1 MQAENKEL
9 LKKVIVQDI
18 GQGILLL
25 LKIVIPKST
34 FYDDC
39 IMLSGR
45 YTNLSYNYSNN
56 AISFDNK
63 SIEEGKIRLSIINI
77 INSLSE
83 EDVFLDHIDEI
94 LLDKNSSLLSKDGI
108 LIDYLHSIGLVKSS
122 IDKIEND
129 ADSVNQNFA
138 KAGERMQKLR
148 ELNIDFY
155 DNVEYYVEISKDLEK
170 ELLKNFSDIKEEV
183 SILYGKLRN
192 EQNLFQKIKKEIEKK
207 AVDTEKNTKLIT
219 KISSYYETEFDME
232 EVNSLYE
239 NLEEIYVLT
248 YKSEEFDFFIN
259 YKEDNL
265 FLKEIQKLLVKIIN
279 FNFIVYNCLKEY
291 LPVII
296 SRHDF
301 FVEKE

>member
-1 MQAENKEL
+1 MNKIYFKK
-9 LKKVIVQDI
+9 LKKK
-18 GQGILLL
+18 
-25 LKIVIPKST
+25 LK
-34 FYDDC
+34 
-39 IMLSGR
+39 
-45 YTNLSYNYSNN
+45 
-56 AISFDNK
+56 
-63 SIEEGKIRLSIINI
+63 
-77 INSLSE
+77 
-83 EDVFLDHIDEI
+83 
-94 LLDKNSSLLSKDGI
+94 
-108 LIDYLHSIGLVKSS
+108 
-122 IDKIEND
+122 
-129 ADSVNQNFA
+129 
-138 KAGERMQKLR
+138 
-148 ELNIDFY
+148 
-155 DNVEYYVEISKDLEK
+155 
-170 ELLKNFSDIKEEV
+170 
-183 SILYGKLRN
+183 
-192 EQNLFQKIKKEIEKK
+192 KK